1 MDQDGFAARLDRL
14 GVVSWDTAPPE
25 QGRIRF
31 LDGGGA
37 VVAHARFRVVL
48 SYGPGDVYT
57 MAWDIAA
64 YRGAGIPFVG
74 RDKAGEPAIV
84 RRASRD
90 QAWQRGLEIGA
101 AIDCQGLHWASTL
114 LVAVDDLLEGA
125 SGVRGPREGDRLVD
139 LASARQATR
148 QIPLDLSP
156 TDKHPIYEALHFA
169 GALRAEMLSAMVLVL
184 EGDMAELGDIW
195 SEVTRDDVP
204 GFISA
209 YWKLPAW
216 RPRAD
221 LLYVL
226 WRRREPEL
234 EPIWLDILGAPDRRA
249 EDRFHLAKAIA
260 LSNLDG
266 DPSKFDDYLYD
277 WHLAKRESERRS
289 QARG

>member
-1 MDQDGFAARLDRL
+1 MDQDAFAARLDRL

-25 QGRIRF
+25 RGRIRF
-31 LDGGGA
+31 LDGAGA
-37 VVAHARFRVVL
+37 VVAHARFRVIL
-48 SYGPGDVYT
+48 SFGPGEAYT
-57 MAWDIAA
+57 MAWEIAA
-64 YRGAGIPFVG
+64 YRSAGIPFVG
-74 RDKAGEPAIV
+74 RDKAGEPAG

-90 QAWQRGLEIGA
+90 EAWQRGLTVGA
-101 AIDCQGLHWASTL
+101 ATGCQGIHWASTIL
-114 LVAVDDLLEGA
+114 LAVDDLVEGA
-125 SGVRGPREGDRLVD
+125 SDVVRGPREGDRLVD
-139 LASARQATR
+139 LVSTRLETR
-148 QIPLDLSP
+148 QLRLDLAP
-156 TDKHPIYEALHFA
+156 TDKHPIYETLHFA
-169 GALRAEMLSAMVLVL
+169 AALRAEMLSAMLLVL

-195 SEVTRDDVP
+195 SEVTREDVP

-221 LLYVL
+221 LVYVL

-266 DPSKFDDYLYD
+266 DPAKFDDYLYD
-277 WHLAKRESERRS
+277 WHLAKREAERRS